1 MNKLIKLILPLL
13 LFTLVSNTT
22 FASVSHEGKESKEI
36 SYSARKLGLSK
47 EGIQRFSKSASHYLK
62 STEGSFDLGK
72 LGEMVGNVGR
82 SIWKGKKS
90 VDWNIS
96 PRVMGQLQDR
106 FSGVVKIDKRKM
118 LELLENPSAQ
128 RLFDTKSNHINVIQE
143 IQGKLVRIT
152 VLKDEFKVISTGIM
166 KQNGLKN
173 GITKGRF
180 IPLK

>member
-1 MNKLIKLILPLL
+1 MYSPTNIWLWHCNETDGNAVIDDLR
-13 LFTLVSNTT
+13 
-22 FASVSHEGKESKEI
+22 ASVLTLDPIELCI
-36 SYSARKLGLSK
+36 
-47 EGIQRFSKSASHYLK
+47 I
-62 STEGSFDLGK
+62 
-72 LGEMVGNVGR
+72 
-82 SIWKGKKS
+82 
-90 VDWNIS
+90 
-96 PRVMGQLQDR
+96 
-106 FSGVVKIDKRKM
+106 SGVVKIDKRKM